1 MPIAALV
8 LGIIGLVLS
17 LVPCLGM
24 YAMPLTVLAVILGAL
39 GMKAAT
45 GRGMAIAGLVC
56 GIIGSC
62 IAAWWIYAVVVTKG
76 ATEEGFKQFE
86 TELKAAAAKAEKDMK
101 KADQD
106 MQKKI
111 EEANAANAAAVEAAP
126 AAPAAPAAN
135 P

>member
-8 LGIIGLVLS
+8 LGIVGLVLS

-24 YAMPLTVLAVILGAL
+24 YAMPLTLLAVILGVF

-62 IAAWWIYAVVVTKG
+62 IAAWWIYAVVVTKD
-76 ATEEGFKQFE
+76 ATTQGFKQFE
-86 TELKAAAAKAEKDMK
+86 SEFKAAAEQAKKDMK
-101 KADQD
+101 KDLD
-106 MQKKI
+106 KS
-111 EEANAANAAAVEAAP
+111 AAEAAAAAPAP
-126 AAPAAPAAN
+126 AAPAPTPAS